1 MNDRA
6 RFQVD
11 LARLARGRHRFR
23 LERGGVGFEVFVW
36 RGEPGPV
43 LLVNGGTHGDEYE
56 GPALLLDWART
67 WRPRALRG
75 ALVLVPVLNE
85 AAFAA
90 GQRRSPRDGLDL
102 ARIFPGRA
110 GGKPSERLARL
121 FDQELLAQATHY
133 LDLHSAGAAYELL
146 PWVAYSTNVP
156 PALERI
162 QRDMASCF
170 DRYWRWGGPL
180 LPGRTLSAARDRGI
194 AAITTEC
201 RGAGGIHAADLAA
214 LDLGLRRLLAH
225 LGCHGERLPA
235 RRRQRVLVSRA
246 GRDMLLQEQN
256 LAPSDGFFFPRVR
269 VGEVVRRGQV
279 MGEVAAL
286 GGGSAPVRAARA
298 GRIINLRRRRS
309 VARGDSL
316 ATTAPV

>member
-1 MNDRA
+1 MNGRT
-6 RFQVD
+6 RLQVD
-11 LARLARGRHRFR
+11 LDRLPRGRHRFR
-23 LERGGVGFEVFVW
+23 LERGGIGFEVFVW
-36 RGEPGPV
+36 RGAPGPV
-43 LLVNGGTHGDEYE
+43 LLVNAGTHGDEYE
-56 GPALLLDWART
+56 GPALLLDWARK
-67 WRPRALRG
+67 WRPRVLRG

-110 GGKPSERLARL
+110 KGRPSERLARL
-121 FDQELLAQATHY
+121 FDRELLAQATHY

-146 PWVAYSTNVP
+146 PWVAYCTNVP
-156 PALERI
+156 PELQCV
-162 QRDMASCF
+162 QRDMAACF

-180 LPGRTLSAARDRGI
+180 LPGRTLSAARERGI
-194 AAITTEC
+194 PAITTEC
-201 RGAGGIHAADLAA
+201 RGAGGIRAADLAA
-214 LDLGLRRLLAH
+214 IDLGLRRLLAH
-225 LGCHGERLPA
+225 LGCHDERLPV

-256 LAPSDGFFFPRVR
+256 LAPSDGFFLPRVR

-279 MGEVAAL
+279 IGEVAAL
-286 GGGSAPVRAARA
+286 EGGSARVRADRT
-298 GRIINLRRRRS
+298 GRIVNLRRRRS

-316 ATTAPV
+316 ATTVPI